1 MNNRTL
7 AAVTKALDT
16 AIVSAADEHFNSLIA
31 GLDDQEIV
39 DNIHLALRS
48 LERLQRGLMPDYD
61 AWDALFYSLWYQPG
75 HINLAYTL
83 SQLIPHGNNPLR
95 NGIGSL
101 QVVDFGCGA
110 LAMQFGLAL
119 AAADA
124 LEEHQKLPQ
133 VAVVSEDDSEAM
145 KEIGWSIWHNFVKEI
160 AKYPELSSLREVC
173 RTMNFDAQDDLEA
186 MRWLTALHV
195 AYEENAPDVKQKL
208 DARVAEWNPDVVL
221 VTTHEVSEDWAY
233 CPVDHGYTDVSD
245 VLAEAKFVLDG
256 RFDSTTDFR
265 SDLCDNYIDNV
276 AGLLST
282 EDYRF
287 AWNYLKIRPTAWL
300 TTDGFQ
306 TRDFLYVRD

>member
-145 KEIGWSIWHNFVKEI
+145 KEIGWSIWHNFV
-160 AKYPELSSLREVC
+160 
-173 RTMNFDAQDDLEA
+173 
-186 MRWLTALHV
+186 
-195 AYEENAPDVKQKL
+195 
-208 DARVAEWNPDVVL
+208 
-221 VTTHEVSEDWAY
+221 
-233 CPVDHGYTDVSD
+233 
-245 VLAEAKFVLDG
+245 
-256 RFDSTTDFR
+256 
-265 SDLCDNYIDNV
+265 
-276 AGLLST
+276 
-282 EDYRF
+282 
-287 AWNYLKIRPTAWL
+287 
-300 TTDGFQ
+300 
-306 TRDFLYVRD
+306 